1 MRKVMLEKANR
12 LGNSRETVL
21 TDMIVDIDTTFAES
35 TRGVLL
41 QEKVKERGAEIHI
54 MDRQG
59 LYTLSWRRRWDSEWN
74 DELDAFVPY
83 PEGQTRVK
91 EENLLL
97 VFLETKDLCNLVEQG
112 ESGLDA
118 WAEKLRDRA
127 PRKRIMLMTEGLET
141 YYRKR
146 RTLERRDFEQQ
157 VLQRLDWTAADG
169 SGASRRRR
177 RTQADVDTGLG
188 PSKDA
193 IENAL
198 TYLQFMQDV
207 MLVPTN
213 DQQET
218 IDWMVAMTAEVARA
232 PYRMIQR
239 RSRQGPA
246 RSGLDASDTWNKMLQ
261 EIQLCTPAVAKS
273 VATEY
278 PKLQDLYKA
287 YQAKDTQEDRED
299 MLAHLSVERS
309 AVSARDRTVNDAMS
323 KKICTVFTSHDP
335 DEVIT

>member
-1 MRKVMLEKANR
+1 MLEKANR

-21 TDMIVDIDTTFAES
+21 TDMIVDMDTVFAES
-35 TRGVLL
+35 TRGTLL
-41 QEKVKERGAEIHI
+41 QEKLREREAEIHI
-54 MDRQG
+54 TDRQG
-59 LYTLSWRRRWDSEWN
+59 LYALSWRRRWESEWN
-74 DELDAFVPY
+74 DELDAFLPY
-83 PEGQTRVK
+83 PDGQKRVK
-91 EENLLL
+91 EEHFLL
-97 VFLETKDLCNLVEQG
+97 VFLETKDLCDLVEQG
-112 ESGLDA
+112 ENGLDA
-118 WAEKLRDRA
+118 WAEKLKESA
-127 PRKRIMLMTEGLET
+127 PRKRIMLMTEGLEI

-146 RTLERRDFEQQ
+146 RTAKRRDFEQQ
-157 VLQRLDWTAADG
+157 VLHRLDWSAVDG
-169 SGASRRRR
+169 SGGSNRRR

-188 PSKDA
+188 PTKDD
-193 IENAL
+193 IESAL

-213 DQQET
+213 DQAET
-218 IDWMVAMTAEVARA
+218 IDWMVAMTAEIARA
-232 PYRMIQR
+232 PYRMVQR

-278 PKLQDLYKA
+278 PKLQDLHKA
-287 YQAKDTQEDRED
+287 YQAKDTQKDRED

-309 AVSARDRTVNDAMS
+309 AISARDRTVNDAMS
-323 KKICTVFTSHDP
+323 KKICTVFTSDDP